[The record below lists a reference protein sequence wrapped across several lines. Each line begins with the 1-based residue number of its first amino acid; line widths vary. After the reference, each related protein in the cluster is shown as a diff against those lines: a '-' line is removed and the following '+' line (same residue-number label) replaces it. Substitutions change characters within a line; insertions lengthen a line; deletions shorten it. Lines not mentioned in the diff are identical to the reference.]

1 MTPYQIFE
9 IVSLTLLV
17 GVLIFDLLIVIKRP
31 HVPSMKEATA
41 WVVFYVSLA
50 LVFAGVLFVMGDAQH
65 AGEFVTGWL
74 LEYSLS
80 IDNLFVFII
89 ILSRFAVPKEMQQRV
104 LMIGILIAIVLRGIF
119 IVVGVQIIESFS
131 WVFYIFGAYLVYV
144 AWKQAF
150 GGEDE
155 SGEKDNFVV
164 RMLKKR
170 VNVTDT
176 WNGGKATLTQEGVR
190 YFTPF
195 LMVILALGTT
205 DLLFAIDSIPAIF
218 SVTTDPF
225 LVFACNIFAL
235 MGLRQ
240 LYFLLGGLLDRLVY
254 LHYGIAAILGFIGVK
269 LVFHAMEANE
279 LPFLNNGQPIE
290 WVPHIETWHSL
301 VVILVSMVVAVIAS
315 LIKLR
320 IDARKTGDTSLHL
333 GPSEAELGADGHYHI
348 VDATGTAFYRPL
360 RVEPTATG
368 TLKVV
373 DAKGQEG
380 MASDFHEDELRS
392 AARADMDESSLEELR
407 EHIRERDARA
417 AGARPADAP
426 SADAPSAGTEA
437 DDADPKA

>member
-9 IVSLTLLV
+9 IASLAVLV
-17 GVLIFDLLIVIKRP
+17 AILIFDLLIVVKRP
-31 HVPSMKEATA
+31 HVPSMKEATG
-41 WVVFYVSLA
+41 WVVLYVALA
-50 LVFAGVLFVMGDAQH
+50 LVFAGVLFISGEPTK

-119 IVVGVQIIESFS
+119 ILVGVQLIESFS

-144 AWKQAF
+144 AWQQAF
-150 GGEDE
+150 SDHEDT
-155 SGEKDNFVV
+155 GEKDNFAV
-164 RMLKKR
+164 RLLKKR
-170 VNVTDT
+170 VNFTDH
-176 WNGGKATLTQEGVR
+176 WNGGKISLTSDGVR

-195 LMVILALGTT
+195 IMVIIALGTT

-269 LVFHAMEANE
+269 LVFHAMEENE
-279 LPFLNNGQPIE
+279 LPFINGGEPIA

-301 VVILVSMVVAVIAS
+301 VVILASMVVATVAS
-315 LIKLR
+315 LIRLR
-320 IDARKTGDTSLHL
+320 VVGAKTGDTSLHL

-348 VDATGTAFYRPL
+348 VDATGATFYRPL
-360 RVEPTATG
+360 RVEHSEAG
-368 TLKVV
+368 TLTVV
-373 DAKGQEG
+373 DAHGKE
-380 MASDFHEDELRS
+380 APAADFSADVLRQ
-392 AARADMDESSLEELR
+392 AAQQDMDPEDLEEVR
-407 EHIRERDARA
+407 RRIREGGEFDDRDDRQV
-417 AGARPADAP
+417 
-426 SADAPSAGTEA
+426 
-437 DDADPKA
+437 

>member
-1 MTPYQIFE
+1 MTPYAIFE
-9 IVSLTLLV
+9 IVSMSILV
-17 GVLIFDLLIVIKRP
+17 AILIFDLLIVVKRP
-31 HVPSMKEATA
+31 HVPSMKEATI
-41 WVVFYVSLA
+41 WVVVYVSLA
-50 LVFAGVLFVMGDAQH
+50 LIFAGVLLFMGDGQK

-89 ILSRFAVPKEMQQRV
+89 ILARFSVPKEMQQRV

-119 IVVGVQIIESFS
+119 IVVGVQIIESLS
-131 WVFYIFGAYLVYV
+131 WVFYIFGAYLIYV

-150 GGEDE
+150 GGEEDE
-155 SGEKDNFVV
+155 GAQDNLLI

-170 VNVTDT
+170 VRMTDE
-176 WNGGKATLTQEGVR
+176 WRGGKVRIEYEGHR

-279 LPFLNNGQPIE
+279 LPFLNGGEGIT

-301 VVILVSMVVAVIAS
+301 VVIVSAMAVSIVASI
-315 LIKLR
+315 IKNR
-320 IDARKTGDTSLHL
+320 IDAKSGAAEDFHI
-333 GPSEAELGADGHYHI
+333 GPVDAELDESGHYHI
-348 VDATGTAFYRPL
+348 VSAAGTSFMRPL
-360 RVEPTATG
+360 QLDQHGDHLRI
-368 TLKVV
+368 V
-373 DAKGQEG
+373 DAKGN
-380 MASDFHEDELRS
+380 S
-392 AARADMDESSLEELR
+392 AAPEEFDRNTLLDAATDDLSDHEVKVVR
-407 EHIRERDARA
+407 EKLDNVEPQD
-417 AGARPADAP
+417 
-426 SADAPSAGTEA
+426 S
-437 DDADPKA
+437 

>member
-9 IVSLTLLV
+9 IASMAVLV
-17 GVLIFDLLIVIKRP
+17 AILIFDLLIVVKRP

-41 WVVFYVSLA
+41 WVALYVSLA
-50 LVFAGVLFVMGDAQH
+50 LVFAGVLFVSGEQQK

-119 IVVGVQIIESFS
+119 ILVGVQLIESFS
-131 WVFYIFGAYLVYV
+131 WLFYIFGAYLVYV
-144 AWKQAF
+144 AWQQAF
-150 GGEDE
+150 GHDDDA
-155 SGEKDNFVV
+155 GEKDNLAV
-164 RMLKKR
+164 RLLKKR
-170 VNVTDT
+170 FNFTDT
-176 WNGGKATLTQEGVR
+176 WNGGKIRLKSEGVT

-195 LMVILALGTT
+195 LMVIIALGTT

-269 LVFHAMEANE
+269 LVFHAMEKND
-279 LPFLNNGQPIE
+279 LPFVNGGEPIT

-301 VVILVSMVVAVIAS
+301 IVILASMVIATVAS
-315 LIKLR
+315 LIR
-320 IDARKTGDTSLHL
+320 IRIKGKETGDTSLHI

-348 VDATGTAFYRPL
+348 VDAMGTTFHRPL
-360 RVEPTATG
+360 RVEHSETG
-368 TLKVV
+368 TLTVIDAHGKEAPVADFSADVV
-373 DAKGQEG
+373 RE
-380 MASDFHEDELRS
+380 
-392 AARADMDESSLEELR
+392 AAREDMPEEDLEELR
-407 EHIRERDARA
+407 RRIREGREFDERDDRQV
-417 AGARPADAP
+417 
-426 SADAPSAGTEA
+426 
-437 DDADPKA
+437 

>member
-9 IVSLTLLV
+9 IASMAVLV
-17 GVLIFDLLIVIKRP
+17 AILIFDLLIVVKRP
-31 HVPSMKEATA
+31 HVPSMKEATG
-41 WVVFYVSLA
+41 WVVLYVSLA
-50 LVFAGVLFVMGDAQH
+50 LVFAGALFVSGEPVK

-119 IVVGVQIIESFS
+119 IVVGVQFVERFS
-131 WVFYIFGAYLVYV
+131 WLFYIFGAYLVYV

-150 GGEDE
+150 GNDDDA
-155 SGEKDNFVV
+155 GEKDNFFV

-170 VNVTDT
+170 FNFTDT
-176 WNGGKATLTQEGVR
+176 WNGGKIRLKSEGVS

-195 LMVILALGTT
+195 LMVIIALGTT

-269 LVFHAMEANE
+269 LVFHAMEAND
-279 LPFLNNGQPIE
+279 LPFINGGEPIT

-301 VVILVSMVVAVIAS
+301 IVILASMVVATVAS
-315 LIKLR
+315 LIR
-320 IDARKTGDTSLHL
+320 IRVKGKETGDTSLHI

-348 VDATGTAFYRPL
+348 VDAMGTTFHRPL
-360 RVEPTATG
+360 RVEHNETG
-368 TLKVV
+368 TLTVV
-373 DAKGQEG
+373 DAHGKE
-380 MASDFHEDELRS
+380 APVADFSEDVVRE
-392 AARADMDESSLEELR
+392 AAREDMPPEDLEELR
-407 EHIRERDARA
+407 RRIREGREFDER
-417 AGARPADAP
+417 GDRQV
-426 SADAPSAGTEA
+426 
-437 DDADPKA
+437 

>member
-9 IVSLTLLV
+9 IVSMALLV
-17 GVLIFDLLIVIKRP
+17 AILIFDLLIVVKRP

-41 WVVFYVSLA
+41 WVGLYVGLA
-50 LVFAGVLFVMGDAQH
+50 LVFAGVLFVSGEQQK

-119 IVVGVQIIESFS
+119 IVVGVQLIESFS
-131 WVFYIFGAYLVYV
+131 WLFYIFGAYLVYV
-144 AWKQAF
+144 AWQQAF
-150 GGEDE
+150 GHDDDA
-155 SGEKDNFVV
+155 GEKDNFAV

-176 WNGGKATLTQEGVR
+176 WNGGKIRLRSEGVT

-195 LMVILALGTT
+195 LLVIIALGTT

-269 LVFHAMEANE
+269 LVFHAMEKND
-279 LPFLNNGQPIE
+279 LPFINGGEPIT

-301 VVILVSMVVAVIAS
+301 VVILASMIIATVAS

-320 IDARKTGDTSLHL
+320 IDAKQTGDASLHI

-348 VDATGTAFYRPL
+348 VDATGTTFYRPL
-360 RVEPTATG
+360 RVEHSDEG
-368 TLKVV
+368 TLTVV
-373 DAKGQEG
+373 DAKGKQ
-380 MASDFHEDELRS
+380 APVADFAEDVVRE
-392 AARADMDESSLEELR
+392 AAREDMDPADLEELR
-407 EHIRERDARA
+407 RRIREGREFDER
-417 AGARPADAP
+417 GDRNV
-426 SADAPSAGTEA
+426 
-437 DDADPKA
+437 

>member
-9 IVSLTLLV
+9 IVSMALLV
-17 GVLIFDLLIVIKRP
+17 AVLIFDLLIVVKRP

-41 WVVFYVSLA
+41 WVVFYVALA
-50 LVFAGVLFVMGDAQH
+50 LVFAGVLFLMGDAQH

-89 ILSRFAVPKEMQQRV
+89 ILSRFTVPKEMQQRV

-150 GGEDE
+150 GNEDE
-155 SGEKDNFVV
+155 AGEKDNLIV
-164 RMLKKR
+164 RMMKKR
-170 VNVTDT
+170 VNFTDH
-176 WNGGKATLTQEGVR
+176 WNGGKSTMQIDGVK

-195 LMVILALGTT
+195 LMVIIALGTT

-269 LVFHAMEANE
+269 LVFHAMEENE
-279 LPFLNNGQPIE
+279 LPFINGGEHIE

-301 VVILVSMVVAVIAS
+301 LVILVSMAVAVVAS

-320 IDARKTGDTSLHL
+320 IDAKQTGDSSLHL

-348 VDATGTAFYRPL
+348 VDATGTTFYRPL
-360 RVEPTATG
+360 RVEHSEEG
-368 TLKVV
+368 TLTVV
-373 DAKGQEG
+373 DAKGKQAPVADFAEG
-380 MASDFHEDELRS
+380 VVRE
-392 AARADMDESSLEELR
+392 AAREDMDPEDLEELR
-407 EHIRERDARA
+407 RRIREGREFDER
-417 AGARPADAP
+417 GDRNV
-426 SADAPSAGTEA
+426 
-437 DDADPKA
+437 

>member
-9 IVSLTLLV
+9 IASLAILV
-17 GVLIFDLLIVIKRP
+17 AILIFDLLIVVKRP
-31 HVPSMKEATA
+31 HVPSMKEATG

-50 LVFAGVLFVMGDAQH
+50 LVFAGVLLLMGDAQH

-119 IVVGVQIIESFS
+119 ILVGVQLVEQLS

-144 AWKQAF
+144 AYKQAF
-150 GGEDE
+150 GGEDDA
-155 SGEKDNFVV
+155 GEKDNLLV

-170 VNVTDT
+170 VNVTDR
-176 WNGGKATLTQEGVR
+176 WNGGKATLTEDGVK
-190 YFTPF
+190 YVTPF

-279 LPFLNNGQPIE
+279 LPFINGGQPIE
-290 WVPHIETWHSL
+290 WVPHIEVWHSL
-301 VVILVSMVVAVIAS
+301 VVILASMVIAVVAS
-315 LIKLR
+315 LIKIR
-320 IDARKTGDTSLHL
+320 IDARKGGDPSLHL
-333 GPSEAELGADGHYHI
+333 GPSEAEMGADGHFHI
-348 VDATGTAFYRPL
+348 VDATGNTFRRPL
-360 RVEPTATG
+360 TVEASHTG
-368 TLKVV
+368 TVTVV
-373 DAKGQEG
+373 DAEG
-380 MASDFHEDELRS
+380 KEAPASDFSEDVLRE
-392 AARADMDESSLEELR
+392 AAREDMDEAALEELR
-407 EHIRERDARA
+407 RRIREGEANARHDLTDRD
-417 AGARPADAP
+417 GHQ
-426 SADAPSAGTEA
+426 S
-437 DDADPKA
+437 

>member
-1 MTPYQIFE
+1 LTAYQIFE
-9 IVSLTLLV
+9 IASMAILV
-17 GVLIFDLLIVIKRP
+17 AILVFDLLIVVKRP
-31 HVPSMKEATA
+31 HVPSMKEATG
-41 WVVFYVSLA
+41 WVVVYVSLA
-50 LVFAGVLFVMGDAQH
+50 LVFAGVLWLMGDGAK

-80 IDNLFVFII
+80 VDNLFVFII

-119 IVVGVQIIESFS
+119 IVLGVQLIESFA

-150 GGEDE
+150 GGDDD
-155 SGEKDNFVV
+155 SGEKDTLVV
-164 RMLKKR
+164 RLLKKR
-170 VNVTDT
+170 VNLTDT
-176 WNGGKATLTQEGVR
+176 WNGGKSTVVIDGTKFV
-190 YFTPF
+190 TPF

-218 SVTTDPF
+218 SITTDPF

-269 LVFHAMEANE
+269 LVLHAMEKND
-279 LPFLNNGQPIE
+279 LPFINGGQPLE

-301 VVILVSMVVAVIAS
+301 LVILGAMVVATVAS

-320 IDARKTGDTSLHL
+320 ADAKRTGDASLHI

-348 VDATGTAFYRPL
+348 VDATGTTFYRPL

-368 TLKVV
+368 ALKVV
-373 DAKGQEG
+373 DAQGTEG
-380 MASDFHEDELRS
+380 RATDFEPEELRE
-392 AARADMDESSLEELR
+392 AVRADMDDESLERLR
-407 EHIRERDARA
+407 EHVRDRDARDDGTDA
-417 AGARPADAP
+417 AG
-426 SADAPSAGTEA
+426 SA
-437 DDADPKA
+437 DDAGGGQKQP

>member
-9 IVSLTLLV
+9 IVSLSLLV
-17 GVLIFDLLIVIKRP
+17 LILVADLLIVVKRP
-31 HVPSMKEATA
+31 HVPSMKEATG
-41 WVVFYVSLA
+41 WVVLYVSLA
-50 LVFAGVLFVMGDAQH
+50 LVFAGVLLLMGDAQH

-119 IVVGVQIIESFS
+119 ILVGVQLVEQLS

-150 GGEDE
+150 GNEDDA
-155 SGEKDNFVV
+155 GEKDNLVT

-170 VNVTDT
+170 VNFTDT
-176 WNGGKATLTQEGVR
+176 WNGGKATLVEDGVK
-190 YFTPF
+190 YMTPF
-195 LMVILALGTT
+195 VLVIVALGTT

-279 LPFLNNGQPIE
+279 LPFINGGEPIE

-301 VVILVSMVVAVIAS
+301 LVILVSMVVSVVAS
-315 LIKLR
+315 LIKIR
-320 IDARKTGDTSLHL
+320 MDARKGGDASLHL
-333 GPSEAELGADGHYHI
+333 GPSEAELGTDGHFHI
-348 VDATGTAFYRPL
+348 VDAAGASFARPL
-360 RVEPTATG
+360 TIEPRTQG
-368 TLKVV
+368 LMVV
-373 DAKGQEG
+373 DAEG
-380 MASDFHEDELRS
+380 KQAPITDFDRDVLREAAVQDMPE
-392 AARADMDESSLEELR
+392 AARDA
-407 EHIRERDARA
+407 IREEARAEFDAHERADGAAAADAVTDEGPDAR
-417 AGARPADAP
+417 R
-426 SADAPSAGTEA
+426 
-437 DDADPKA
+437 

>member
-9 IVSLTLLV
+9 VASLAVLV
-17 GVLIFDLLIVIKRP
+17 AILIFDLLIVVKRP
-31 HVPSMKEATA
+31 HVPSMKEATG
-41 WVVFYVSLA
+41 WVVLYVALA
-50 LVFAGVLFVMGDAQH
+50 LVFAGVLFVTGEPQK

-119 IVVGVQIIESFS
+119 ILVGVQIIESFS

-144 AWKQAF
+144 AWQQAF
-150 GGEDE
+150 GGHDDA
-155 SGEKDNFVV
+155 GEKDNFAV

-170 VNVTDT
+170 FNFTDT
-176 WNGGKATLTQEGVR
+176 WHGGKIRFRSEGVA

-195 LMVILALGTT
+195 LMVIIALGTT

-269 LVFHAMEANE
+269 LVFHAMEVNE
-279 LPFLNNGQPIE
+279 LPFLNGGEPIA
-290 WVPHIETWHSL
+290 WVPKIETWHSL
-301 VVILVSMVVAVIAS
+301 VVILASMVIATVAS

-320 IDARKTGDTSLHL
+320 VAAKQTGDGSLHL

-348 VDATGTAFYRPL
+348 VDATGTTFYRPL
-360 RVEPTATG
+360 RVEHSDEG
-368 TLKVV
+368 TLTVV
-373 DAKGQEG
+373 DAKGKQAPVADFAEG
-380 MASDFHEDELRS
+380 VVRE
-392 AARADMDESSLEELR
+392 AAREDMDPEDLEELR
-407 EHIRERDARA
+407 RRIREGREFDER
-417 AGARPADAP
+417 GDRNV
-426 SADAPSAGTEA
+426 
-437 DDADPKA
+437 

>member
-1 MTPYQIFE
+1 MTTYQIFE
-9 IVSLTLLV
+9 IVSMTLLV
-17 GVLIFDLLIVIKRP
+17 AILVADLLIVTKRP

-41 WVVFYVSLA
+41 WVVLYVTLA
-50 LVFAGVLFVMGDAQH
+50 LVFAGALLLLGDGQR

-119 IVVGVQIIESFS
+119 ILVGVQLVEQLS

-150 GGEDE
+150 GHEDDAGEQ
-155 SGEKDNFVV
+155 DNLVT
-164 RMLKKR
+164 RMLKRR
-170 VNVTDT
+170 VNFTDT
-176 WNGGKATLTQEGVR
+176 WNGGKATLVEDGVR
-190 YFTPF
+190 YMTPF
-195 LMVILALGTT
+195 VLVIVALGTT

-279 LPFLNNGQPIE
+279 LPFINGGEPIA

-301 VVILVSMVVAVIAS
+301 LVILVSMVVAVVAS
-315 LIKLR
+315 LVKLR
-320 IDARKTGDTSLHL
+320 MDARKGGDGSLHL
-333 GPSEAELGADGHYHI
+333 GPAEAELGADGHFHI
-348 VDATGTAFYRPL
+348 VDATGASFARPL
-360 RVEPTATG
+360 TIEPRTQG
-368 TLKVV
+368 LMVV
-373 DAKGQEG
+373 DADGKQ
-380 MASDFHEDELRS
+380 APITDFDRDVLREAAVEDMPESARDAIRDEARAEFEAKDRADGAA
-392 AARADMDESSLEELR
+392 AARAVTDEGP
-407 EHIRERDARA
+407 DAR
-417 AGARPADAP
+417 R
-426 SADAPSAGTEA
+426 
-437 DDADPKA
+437 

>member
-1 MTPYQIFE
+1 LTPYQIFE
-9 IVSLTLLV
+9 IASMAVLV
-17 GVLIFDLLIVIKRP
+17 AILIFDLLIVVKRP

-41 WVVFYVSLA
+41 WVALYVSLA
-50 LVFAGVLFVMGDAQH
+50 LVFAGALFVSGEPAK

-119 IVVGVQIIESFS
+119 IVVGVQFVERFS
-131 WVFYIFGAYLVYV
+131 WLFYIFGAYLVYV

-150 GGEDE
+150 GHDDD
-155 SGEKDNFVV
+155 SGEKDNLVI
-164 RMLKKR
+164 RTLKKR
-170 VNVTDT
+170 INFTDT
-176 WNGGKATLTQEGVR
+176 WNGGKTTLTHEGVR

-195 LMVILALGTT
+195 LMVIVALGTT

-269 LVFHAMEANE
+269 LVLHAMEAND
-279 LPFLNNGQPIE
+279 LPFINGGEPIE

-301 VVILVSMVVAVIAS
+301 IVILASMVIATVAS
-315 LIKLR
+315 LIR
-320 IDARKTGDTSLHL
+320 IRIQGKETGDTSLHI

-348 VDATGTAFYRPL
+348 VDAMGTAFHRPL
-360 RVEPTATG
+360 RVEHNDTG
-368 TLKVV
+368 TLTVV
-373 DAKGQEG
+373 DAHGKE
-380 MASDFHEDELRS
+380 APVADFSADVVRE
-392 AARADMDESSLEELR
+392 AAREDMPAEDLEELR
-407 EHIRERDARA
+407 RRIREGREFDDRDDRQV
-417 AGARPADAP
+417 
-426 SADAPSAGTEA
+426 
-437 DDADPKA
+437 

>member
-1 MTPYQIFE
+1 LTPYQIFE
-9 IVSLTLLV
+9 IASMAILV
-17 GVLIFDLLIVIKRP
+17 AILIFDLLIVIKRP
-31 HVPSMKEATA
+31 HVPSMKEATG
-41 WVVFYVSLA
+41 WVVVYVALA

-89 ILSRFAVPKEMQQRV
+89 ILSRFSVPKEMQQRV

-119 IVVGVQIIESFS
+119 IVVGVQLVEQLS
-131 WVFYIFGAYLVYV
+131 WLFYIFGGYLVYV
-144 AWKQAF
+144 AYKQAF
-150 GGEDE
+150 GHDDD
-155 SGEKDNFVV
+155 SGEKDNLVV
-164 RMLKKR
+164 RLMKKR
-170 VNVTDT
+170 VNFTDT
-176 WNGGKATLTQEGVR
+176 WNGGKATLTEQGVR

-195 LMVILALGTT
+195 LMVIIALGTT

-269 LVFHAMEANE
+269 LVFHAMEENE
-279 LPFLNNGQPIE
+279 LPFINGGQHIE

-301 VVILVSMVVAVIAS
+301 LVILVSMVVAVVAS
-315 LIKLR
+315 LIKIR
-320 IDARKTGDTSLHL
+320 MDAKQTGDASLHL

-348 VDATGTAFYRPL
+348 VDATGRTFYRPL
-360 RVEPTATG
+360 RVEHSETG
-368 TLKVV
+368 TLQVV
-373 DAKGQEG
+373 DAKGTE
-380 MASDFHEDELRS
+380 APAADFHEDVLRE
-392 AARADMDESSLEELR
+392 AAREDMDPDALDEVRRRIAKGENL
-407 EHIRERDARA
+407 DARELDER
-417 AGARPADAP
+417 GDRNV
-426 SADAPSAGTEA
+426 
-437 DDADPKA
+437 

>member
-9 IVSLTLLV
+9 IASLAVLV
-17 GVLIFDLLIVIKRP
+17 AILIFDLLIVVKRP
-31 HVPSMKEATA
+31 HVPSMKEATG
-41 WVVFYVSLA
+41 WVVLYVALA
-50 LVFAGVLFVMGDAQH
+50 LVFAGVLFISGEPTK

-119 IVVGVQIIESFS
+119 IVLGVQLIESFS
-131 WVFYIFGAYLVYV
+131 WLFYFFGAYLVYV

-150 GGEDE
+150 GGEDD
-155 SGEKDNFVV
+155 SGEKDNLVV

-170 VNVTDT
+170 VNLTDT
-176 WNGGKATLTQEGVR
+176 WNGGKTTVTIDGTKYV
-190 YFTPF
+190 TPM

-218 SVTTDPF
+218 SITTDPF

-254 LHYGIAAILGFIGVK
+254 LHYGIAAILGFIGIK
-269 LVFHAMEANE
+269 LVFHAMEVND
-279 LPFLNNGQPIE
+279 LPFLNGGE
-290 WVPHIETWHSL
+290 GFAWVPHIETWHSL
-301 VVILVSMVVAVIAS
+301 LVILGSMVVATVAS

-320 IDARKTGDTSLHL
+320 MDAKVTGDASLHL

-348 VDATGTAFYRPL
+348 VDATGTSFRRPL
-360 RVEPTATG
+360 RVSPTETG

-373 DAKGQEG
+373 DAEG
-380 MASDFHEDELRS
+380 REGLATDFHPEELRS
-392 AARADMDESSLEELR
+392 AAREDMDEASLDEVR
-407 EHIRERDARA
+407 EHLRRRDE
-417 AGARPADAP
+417 AGTASDSP
-426 SADAPSAGTEA
+426 SAPDST
-437 DDADPKA
+437 DTPKQ

>member
-9 IVSLTLLV
+9 IASMAVLV
-17 GVLIFDLLIVIKRP
+17 AILIFDLLIVVKRP

-41 WVVFYVSLA
+41 WVALYVSLA
-50 LVFAGVLFVMGDAQH
+50 LVFAGVLFVSGEQQK

-119 IVVGVQIIESFS
+119 ILVGVQLIESFS
-131 WVFYIFGAYLVYV
+131 WLFYIFGAYLVYV
-144 AWKQAF
+144 AWQQAF
-150 GGEDE
+150 GHDDDA
-155 SGEKDNFVV
+155 GEKDNFAV
-164 RMLKKR
+164 RLLKKR
-170 VNVTDT
+170 FNFTDT
-176 WNGGKATLTQEGVR
+176 WNGGKIRLKSEGVT

-195 LMVILALGTT
+195 LMVIIALGTT

-269 LVFHAMEANE
+269 LVFHAMEKND
-279 LPFLNNGQPIE
+279 LPFVNGGEPIT

-301 VVILVSMVVAVIAS
+301 IVILASMVIATVAS
-315 LIKLR
+315 LIR
-320 IDARKTGDTSLHL
+320 IRVKGKETGDTSLHI

-348 VDATGTAFYRPL
+348 VDAMGTTFHRPL
-360 RVEPTATG
+360 RVEHSETG
-368 TLKVV
+368 TLTVIDAHGKGAPVADFSADVV
-373 DAKGQEG
+373 RE
-380 MASDFHEDELRS
+380 
-392 AARADMDESSLEELR
+392 AAREDMPEEDLEELR
-407 EHIRERDARA
+407 RRIREGREFDERDDRQV
-417 AGARPADAP
+417 
-426 SADAPSAGTEA
+426 
-437 DDADPKA
+437 

>member
-9 IVSLTLLV
+9 IVSLTVLV
-17 GVLIFDLLIVIKRP
+17 AILIFDLLIVVKRP

-41 WVVFYVSLA
+41 WVVLYVSLA
-50 LVFAGVLFVMGDAQH
+50 LVFAGLLFLSGEQQK

-119 IVVGVQIIESFS
+119 ILVGVQLIESFS

-144 AWKQAF
+144 AWQQAF
-150 GGEDE
+150 GHDDDA
-155 SGEKDNFVV
+155 GEKDNFAV
-164 RMLKKR
+164 RLLKR
-170 VNVTDT
+170 RFNFTDT
-176 WNGGKATLTQEGVR
+176 WNGGKIRLRSEGVT
-190 YFTPF
+190 YLTPF
-195 LMVILALGTT
+195 LMVIIALGTT

-269 LVFHAMEANE
+269 LVFHAMEENE
-279 LPFLNNGQPIE
+279 LPFINGGEHIE

-301 VVILVSMVVAVIAS
+301 LVILLAMVVAVVAS

-320 IDARKTGDTSLHL
+320 IDAKQTGDASLHL

-348 VDATGTAFYRPL
+348 VDATGKTFYRPL
-360 RVEPTATG
+360 RVEHSETG
-368 TLKVV
+368 TLQVV
-373 DAKGQEG
+373 DAKGTE
-380 MASDFHEDELRS
+380 APAADFHEDVLRE
-392 AARADMDESSLEELR
+392 AASQDMDPEALDEVRRRIAKGEGLDERELR
-407 EHIRERDARA
+407 ERGDRNV
-417 AGARPADAP
+417 
-426 SADAPSAGTEA
+426 
-437 DDADPKA
+437 

>member
-1 MTPYQIFE
+1 MA
-9 IVSLTLLV
+9 VLV
-17 GVLIFDLLIVIKRP
+17 AILIFDLLIVVKRP

-41 WVVFYVSLA
+41 WVALYVSLA
-50 LVFAGVLFVMGDAQH
+50 LVFAGVLFVSGEQQK

-119 IVVGVQIIESFS
+119 ILVGVQLIESFS
-131 WVFYIFGAYLVYV
+131 WLFYIFGAYLVYV
-144 AWKQAF
+144 AWQQAF
-150 GGEDE
+150 GHDDDA
-155 SGEKDNFVV
+155 GEKDNLAV
-164 RMLKKR
+164 RLLKKR
-170 VNVTDT
+170 FNFTDT
-176 WNGGKATLTQEGVR
+176 WNGGKIRLKSEGVT

-195 LMVILALGTT
+195 LMVIIALGTT

-269 LVFHAMEANE
+269 LVFHAMEKND
-279 LPFLNNGQPIE
+279 LPFVNGGEPIT

-301 VVILVSMVVAVIAS
+301 IVILASMVIATVAS
-315 LIKLR
+315 LIR
-320 IDARKTGDTSLHL
+320 IRIKGKETGDTSLHI

-348 VDATGTAFYRPL
+348 VDAMGTTFHRPL
-360 RVEPTATG
+360 RVEHSETG
-368 TLKVV
+368 TLTVIDAHGKEAPVADFSADVV
-373 DAKGQEG
+373 RE
-380 MASDFHEDELRS
+380 
-392 AARADMDESSLEELR
+392 AAREDMPEEDLEELR
-407 EHIRERDARA
+407 RRIREGREFDERDDRQV
-417 AGARPADAP
+417 
-426 SADAPSAGTEA
+426 
-437 DDADPKA
+437 

>member
-1 MTPYQIFE
+1 MTAYQIFE
-9 IVSLTLLV
+9 IASMAILV
-17 GVLIFDLLIVIKRP
+17 AILIFDLLIVVKRP
-31 HVPSMKEATA
+31 HVPSMKEATG
-41 WVVFYVSLA
+41 WVVVYVSLA
-50 LVFAGVLFVMGDAQH
+50 LVFAGVLWLMGDGVK

-119 IVVGVQIIESFS
+119 IVLGVQLIESFS
-131 WVFYIFGAYLVYV
+131 WLFYIFGAYLVYV

-155 SGEKDNFVV
+155 SGEKDNLIV
-164 RMLKKR
+164 RLLKKR
-170 VNVTDT
+170 VNLTDR
-176 WNGGKATLTQEGVR
+176 WNGGKPTVMIDGTKYV
-190 YFTPF
+190 TPF

-218 SVTTDPF
+218 SITTDPF

-269 LVFHAMEANE
+269 LVFHAMEKND
-279 LPFLNNGQPIE
+279 LPFINGGEGIT

-301 VVILVSMVVAVIAS
+301 LVILGSMVVATVAS

-320 IDARKTGDTSLHL
+320 MDAQRTGDRSLHL
-333 GPSEAELGADGHYHI
+333 GMSEAELGADGHYHI

-360 RVEPTATG
+360 QVRHSPTG
-368 TLKVV
+368 TLNVI
-373 DAKGQEG
+373 DAHGKE
-380 MASDFHEDELRS
+380 APAADFSEDVLRE
-392 AARADMDESSLEELR
+392 AAREDMDPEDLDEVRRRLR
-407 EHIRERDARA
+407 EGREFDERGDR
-417 AGARPADAP
+417 
-426 SADAPSAGTEA
+426 EV
-437 DDADPKA
+437 

>member
-1 MTPYQIFE
+1 MTPYAIFE
-9 IVSLTLLV
+9 IVSLSILV
-17 GVLIFDLLIVIKRP
+17 AILIFDLLIVVKRP
-31 HVPSMKEATA
+31 HVPSMKEATI
-41 WVVFYVSLA
+41 WVAIYVSLA
-50 LVFAGVLFVMGDAQH
+50 LVFAGVLLLMGDAKH

-89 ILSRFAVPKEMQQRV
+89 ILAKFSVPKEMQQRV

-150 GGEDE
+150 GGDEDE
-155 SGEKDNFVV
+155 GAKDNLFI
-164 RMLKKR
+164 RFLKKR
-170 VNVTDT
+170 VRMTDE
-176 WNGGKATLTQEGVR
+176 WRGGKVRIQYEGHK

-279 LPFLNNGQPIE
+279 ISWLNGGEPIT

-301 VVILVSMVVAVIAS
+301 VVIVAAMALSIVAS
-315 LIKLR
+315 LVKNRL
-320 IDARKTGDTSLHL
+320 DAKAGKADAEPLHF
-333 GPSEAELGADGHYHI
+333 GPADAELDAAGHYHI
-348 VDATGTAFYRPL
+348 VDAAGTSFTRPL
-360 RVEPTATG
+360 KVDQSSGRVRILDAHGNEADVHEFDRD
-368 TLKVV
+368 TLLNAV
-373 DAKGQEG
+373 DADL
-380 MASDFHEDELRS
+380 SDEQ
-392 AARADMDESSLEELR
+392 
-407 EHIRERDARA
+407 RDALR
-417 AGARPADAP
+417 RQL
-426 SADAPSAGTEA
+426 
-437 DDADPKA
+437 DDQGPTTSS

>member
-1 MTPYQIFE
+1 MTAYQIFE
-9 IVSLTLLV
+9 VVSMALLV
-17 GVLIFDLLIVIKRP
+17 AVLIFDLLIVVKRP
-31 HVPSMKEATA
+31 HVPSMKEATG

-50 LVFAGVLFVMGDAQH
+50 LVFAGVLWFMGDGVK

-119 IVVGVQIIESFS
+119 IVVGVQIIEQFS

-150 GGEDE
+150 GSEDDA
-155 SGEKDNFVV
+155 GEKDNFAV
-164 RMLKKR
+164 RLLKKR
-170 VNVTDT
+170 VNLTDT
-176 WNGGKATLTQEGVR
+176 WNGGKTTITVDGTKYV
-190 YFTPF
+190 TPF

-269 LVFHAMEANE
+269 LVFHAMEAND
-279 LPFLNNGQPIE
+279 LAFINNGEPIT

-301 VVILVSMVVAVIAS
+301 IVILASMVIATVAS
-315 LIKLR
+315 LVKLR
-320 IDARKTGDTSLHL
+320 VDAKTTGDSSLHL

-348 VDATGTAFYRPL
+348 VDATGNAFYRPL
-360 RVEPTATG
+360 RVEHTETG
-368 TLKVV
+368 TLSVI
-373 DAKGQEG
+373 DARGKE
-380 MASDFHEDELRS
+380 APAADFHEDVLRE
-392 AARADMDESSLEELR
+392 AAREDMEPEALDEVRRRIAKGERLDERELD
-407 EHIRERDARA
+407 ERGDRQV
-417 AGARPADAP
+417 
-426 SADAPSAGTEA
+426 
-437 DDADPKA
+437 

>member
-1 MTPYQIFE
+1 MTAYQIFE
-9 IVSLTLLV
+9 IASMAILV
-17 GVLIFDLLIVIKRP
+17 AILVFDLLIVVKRP

-41 WVVFYVSLA
+41 WVVVYVSLA
-50 LVFAGVLFVMGDAQH
+50 LVFAGVLLLLGDGAK

-89 ILSRFAVPKEMQQRV
+89 ILSRFTVPKEMQQRV

-119 IVVGVQIIESFS
+119 IVAGVQLIESFS
-131 WVFYIFGAYLVYV
+131 WLFYIFGAYLVYV

-155 SGEKDNFVV
+155 SGEKDNLVV

-170 VNVTDT
+170 VNLTDT
-176 WNGGKATLTQEGVR
+176 WNGGKSTVTIDGTKYV
-190 YFTPF
+190 TPF

-218 SVTTDPF
+218 SITTDPF
-225 LVFACNIFAL
+225 LVFTCNIFAL

-269 LVFHAMEANE
+269 LVLHAMEEND
-279 LPFLNNGQPIE
+279 LPFINGGEGIT

-301 VVILVSMVVAVIAS
+301 LVILGAMVVATVAS

-320 IDARKTGDTSLHL
+320 IDARATGDASLHL

-348 VDATGTAFYRPL
+348 VDAMGNTFYRPL
-360 RVEPTATG
+360 RVEHSETG
-368 TLKVV
+368 TLQVV
-373 DAKGQEG
+373 DAKGTE
-380 MASDFHEDELRS
+380 APAADFSADVLRE
-392 AARADMDESSLEELR
+392 AAREDMDPEDLDEVRRRMR
-407 EHIRERDARA
+407 EGREFDERTDR
-417 AGARPADAP
+417 
-426 SADAPSAGTEA
+426 EV
-437 DDADPKA
+437 

>member
-9 IVSLTLLV
+9 IASMAVLV
-17 GVLIFDLLIVIKRP
+17 AILIFDLLIVVKRP

-41 WVVFYVSLA
+41 WVALYVSLA
-50 LVFAGVLFVMGDAQH
+50 LVFAGVLFVSGEQQK

-119 IVVGVQIIESFS
+119 ILVGVQLIESFS
-131 WVFYIFGAYLVYV
+131 WLFYIFGAYLVYV
-144 AWKQAF
+144 AWQQAF
-150 GGEDE
+150 GHDDDA
-155 SGEKDNFVV
+155 GEKDNLAV
-164 RMLKKR
+164 RLLKKR
-170 VNVTDT
+170 FNFTDT
-176 WNGGKATLTQEGVR
+176 WNGGKIRLKSEGVT

-195 LMVILALGTT
+195 LMVIIALGTT

-269 LVFHAMEANE
+269 LVFHAMEKND
-279 LPFLNNGQPIE
+279 LPFVNGGEPIT

-301 VVILVSMVVAVIAS
+301 IVILASMVIATVAS
-315 LIKLR
+315 LIR
-320 IDARKTGDTSLHL
+320 IRIKGKETGDTSLHI

-348 VDATGTAFYRPL
+348 VDAMGTTFHRPL
-360 RVEPTATG
+360 RVEHNETG
-368 TLKVV
+368 TLTVIDAHGKEAPVADFSADVV
-373 DAKGQEG
+373 RE
-380 MASDFHEDELRS
+380 
-392 AARADMDESSLEELR
+392 AAREDMPEEDLEELR
-407 EHIRERDARA
+407 RRIREGREFDERDDRQV
-417 AGARPADAP
+417 
-426 SADAPSAGTEA
+426 
-437 DDADPKA
+437 

>member
-9 IVSLTLLV
+9 IASMAVLV
-17 GVLIFDLLIVIKRP
+17 AILIFDLLIVVKRP

-41 WVVFYVSLA
+41 WVALYVSLA
-50 LVFAGVLFVMGDAQH
+50 LVFAGVLFVSGEQQK

-119 IVVGVQIIESFS
+119 ILVGVQLIESFS
-131 WVFYIFGAYLVYV
+131 WLFYIFGAYLVYV
-144 AWKQAF
+144 AWQQAF
-150 GGEDE
+150 GHDDDA
-155 SGEKDNFVV
+155 GEKDNFAV
-164 RMLKKR
+164 RLLKKR
-170 VNVTDT
+170 FNFTDT
-176 WNGGKATLTQEGVR
+176 WNGGKIRLKSEGVT

-195 LMVILALGTT
+195 LMVIIALGTT

-269 LVFHAMEANE
+269 LVFHAMEKND
-279 LPFLNNGQPIE
+279 LPFVNGGEPIT

-301 VVILVSMVVAVIAS
+301 IVILASMVIATVAS
-315 LIKLR
+315 LIR
-320 IDARKTGDTSLHL
+320 IRVKGKETGDTSLHL

-348 VDATGTAFYRPL
+348 VDAMGTTFHRPL
-360 RVEPTATG
+360 RVEHNETG
-368 TLKVV
+368 TLTVIDAHGKEAPVADFSADVV
-373 DAKGQEG
+373 RE
-380 MASDFHEDELRS
+380 
-392 AARADMDESSLEELR
+392 AAREDMPEEDLEELR
-407 EHIRERDARA
+407 RRIREGREFDERDDRQV
-417 AGARPADAP
+417 
-426 SADAPSAGTEA
+426 
-437 DDADPKA
+437 

>member
-9 IVSLTLLV
+9 IASMAVLV
-17 GVLIFDLLIVIKRP
+17 AILIFDLLIVVKRP

-41 WVVFYVSLA
+41 WVALYVSLA
-50 LVFAGVLFVMGDAQH
+50 LVFAGVLFVSGEQQK

-119 IVVGVQIIESFS
+119 ILVGVQLIESFS
-131 WVFYIFGAYLVYV
+131 WLFYIFGAYHVYV
-144 AWKQAF
+144 AWQQAF
-150 GGEDE
+150 GHDDDA
-155 SGEKDNFVV
+155 GEKDNFAV
-164 RMLKKR
+164 RLLKKR
-170 VNVTDT
+170 FNFTDT
-176 WNGGKATLTQEGVR
+176 WNGGKIRLKSEGVT

-195 LMVILALGTT
+195 LMVIIALGTT

-269 LVFHAMEANE
+269 LVFHAMEKND
-279 LPFLNNGQPIE
+279 LPFVNGGEPIT

-301 VVILVSMVVAVIAS
+301 IVILASMVIATVAS
-315 LIKLR
+315 LIR
-320 IDARKTGDTSLHL
+320 IRVKGKETGDTSLHI

-348 VDATGTAFYRPL
+348 VDAMGTTFHRPL
-360 RVEPTATG
+360 RVEHNETG
-368 TLKVV
+368 TLTVIDAHGKEAPVADFSADVV
-373 DAKGQEG
+373 RE
-380 MASDFHEDELRS
+380 
-392 AARADMDESSLEELR
+392 AAREDMPEEDLEELR
-407 EHIRERDARA
+407 RRIREGREFDERDDRQV
-417 AGARPADAP
+417 
-426 SADAPSAGTEA
+426 
-437 DDADPKA
+437 

>member
-9 IVSLTLLV
+9 IVSMALLV
-17 GVLIFDLLIVIKRP
+17 AVLIFDLLIVVKRP

-41 WVVFYVSLA
+41 WVVFYVTLA
-50 LVFAGVLFVMGDAQH
+50 LVFAGVLLLMGDAKH

-119 IVVGVQIIESFS
+119 IVVGVQLVEQLS
-131 WVFYIFGAYLVYV
+131 WLFYIFGAYLVFV

-150 GGEDE
+150 GKEDE
-155 SGEKDNFVV
+155 SGEQDNLVV
-164 RMLKKR
+164 RLLKKR
-170 VNVTDT
+170 INVTDT
-176 WNGGKATLTQEGVR
+176 WNGGKATITTEGVK

-195 LMVILALGTT
+195 LMVIIALGTT

-269 LVFHAMEANE
+269 LVLHAMEANE
-279 LPFLNNGQPIE
+279 LPFINGGQPIE

-301 VVILVSMVVAVIAS
+301 LVILVSMVVSVVAS

-320 IDARKTGDTSLHL
+320 IDAKQTGDASLHL

-348 VDATGTAFYRPL
+348 VDAMGTTFYRPL
-360 RVEPTATG
+360 RVEHTETG
-368 TLKVV
+368 TLQVI
-373 DAKGQEG
+373 DAKGKE
-380 MASDFHEDELRS
+380 APVADFSEDVVREAAREDMEPEDLDELR
-392 AARADMDESSLEELR
+392 RR
-407 EHIRERDARA
+407 IREGREFDER
-417 AGARPADAP
+417 GERNV
-426 SADAPSAGTEA
+426 
-437 DDADPKA
+437 

>member
-1 MTPYQIFE
+1 MTAYQIFE
-9 IVSLTLLV
+9 IVSMALLV
-17 GVLIFDLLIVIKRP
+17 AVLVFDLLIVVKRP

-41 WVVFYVSLA
+41 WVVVYVTLA
-50 LVFAGVLFVMGDAQH
+50 LVFAGVLLLMGDGVK

-89 ILSRFAVPKEMQQRV
+89 ILSRFTVPKEMQQRV

-119 IVVGVQIIESFS
+119 ILVGVQLIESFA

-150 GGEDE
+150 GSEDDA
-155 SGEKDNFVV
+155 GEKDNLVV
-164 RMLKKR
+164 RMLKRR
-170 VNVTDT
+170 VNLTDT
-176 WNGGKATLTQEGVR
+176 WNGGKSTVTIDGTKYV
-190 YFTPF
+190 TPF
-195 LMVILALGTT
+195 VMVILALGTT

-269 LVFHAMEANE
+269 LVFHAMEKNDIAWVNG
-279 LPFLNNGQPIE
+279 GQPIE

-301 VVILVSMVVAVIAS
+301 IVILVSMVVATVAS
-315 LIKLR
+315 LVKLR
-320 IDARKTGDTSLHL
+320 VDAKATGDASLHL

-348 VDATGTAFYRPL
+348 VDAMGKTFYRPL
-360 RVEPTATG
+360 RVEHSETG
-368 TLKVV
+368 TLQVI
-373 DAKGQEG
+373 DAKGTE
-380 MASDFHEDELRS
+380 APAADFSADVLRE
-392 AARADMDESSLEELR
+392 AAREDMDPEDLDEVRRRLR
-407 EHIRERDARA
+407 EGREFDERGDR
-417 AGARPADAP
+417 
-426 SADAPSAGTEA
+426 EV
-437 DDADPKA
+437 

>member
-1 MTPYQIFE
+1 MTPYAIFE
-9 IVSLTLLV
+9 IVSMSILV
-17 GVLIFDLLIVIKRP
+17 AILIFDLLIVVKRP
-31 HVPSMKEATA
+31 HVPSMKEATV
-41 WVVFYVSLA
+41 WVAIYVSLA
-50 LVFAGVLFVMGDAQH
+50 LLFAGVLFVMGDSQK

-89 ILSRFAVPKEMQQRV
+89 ILAKFAVPKEMQQRV
-104 LMIGILIAIVLRGIF
+104 LMIGIMIAIVLRGIF

-150 GGEDE
+150 GGEEDE
-155 SGEKDNFVV
+155 GAKDNLFI
-164 RMLKKR
+164 RILKKR
-170 VNVTDT
+170 VRMTDE
-176 WNGGKATLTQEGVR
+176 WRGGKVRIQYEGHR
-190 YFTPF
+190 YFTPM

-279 LPFLNNGQPIE
+279 LPWLNGGEPIG

-301 VVILVSMVVAVIAS
+301 VVIVAAMAIAIVAS
-315 LIKLR
+315 LVKNR
-320 IDARKTGDTSLHL
+320 MDAKSGGADAEPLHF
-333 GPSEAELGADGHYHI
+333 GPSDAEVDESGHYHI
-348 VDATGTAFYRPL
+348 VNAAGTSFMRPL
-360 RVEPTATG
+360 QLDESNGAVRI
-368 TLKVV
+368 V
-373 DAKGQEG
+373 DAQGNEAHPEEFDRETLLDAVKTDL
-380 MASDFHEDELRS
+380 SDEQ
-392 AARADMDESSLEELR
+392 
-407 EHIRERDARA
+407 RDALR
-417 AGARPADAP
+417 REYD
-426 SADAPSAGTEA
+426 SQ
-437 DDADPKA
+437 DPTSSS

>member
-9 IVSLTLLV
+9 IASLAILTAI
-17 GVLIFDLLIVIKRP
+17 LIFDLLIVVKRP
-31 HVPSMKEATA
+31 HVPSMKEATG

-50 LVFAGVLFVMGDAQH
+50 LVFAGVLLLMGDAQH

-150 GGEDE
+150 GGEDDA
-155 SGEKDNFVV
+155 GEKDNLVV
-164 RMLKKR
+164 RLLKKR
-170 VNVTDT
+170 VNLTDT
-176 WNGGKATLTQEGVR
+176 WNGGKSTVTIDGTKYV
-190 YFTPF
+190 TPF

-269 LVFHAMEANE
+269 LVLHAMEANE
-279 LPFLNNGQPIE
+279 LPFLNGGQPIE

-301 VVILVSMVVAVIAS
+301 IVILVSMVVAVVAS
-315 LIKLR
+315 LIKMR
-320 IDARKTGDTSLHL
+320 IDARRTGDTSLHL
-333 GPSEAELGADGHYHI
+333 GPSEAELGPDGHYHI
-348 VDATGTAFYRPL
+348 VDLTGTTFYRPL
-360 RVEPTATG
+360 RVEPTQTG
-368 TLKVV
+368 TLRVV
-373 DAKGQEG
+373 DAKGTEG
-380 MASDFHEDELRS
+380 VATDFQVDELRA
-392 AARADMDESSLEELR
+392 AAREDMDAESLDEVRKSLRDRGVELPP
-407 EHIRERDARA
+407 EGDATGD
-417 AGARPADAP
+417 AGPTDGGTP
-426 SADAPSAGTEA
+426 SSSTDR
-437 DDADPKA
+437 

>member
-1 MTPYQIFE
+1 MA
-9 IVSLTLLV
+9 VLV
-17 GVLIFDLLIVIKRP
+17 AILIFDLLIVVKRP
-31 HVPSMKEATA
+31 HVPSMKEATG
-41 WVVFYVSLA
+41 WVALYVSLA
-50 LVFAGVLFVMGDAQH
+50 LVFAGVLFISGEQQK

-119 IVVGVQIIESFS
+119 ILVGVQLIESFS
-131 WVFYIFGAYLVYV
+131 WLFYIFGAYLVYV
-144 AWKQAF
+144 AWQQAF
-150 GGEDE
+150 GHDDDA
-155 SGEKDNFVV
+155 GEKDNFAV
-164 RMLKKR
+164 RLLKKR
-170 VNVTDT
+170 FNFTDT
-176 WNGGKATLTQEGVR
+176 WNGGKIRLKSEGVT

-195 LMVILALGTT
+195 LMVIIALGTT

-269 LVFHAMEANE
+269 LVFHAMEKND
-279 LPFLNNGQPIE
+279 LPFINGGEPIT

-301 VVILVSMVVAVIAS
+301 IVILASMVIATVAS
-315 LIKLR
+315 LIR
-320 IDARKTGDTSLHL
+320 IRVKGKETGDTSLHI

-348 VDATGTAFYRPL
+348 VDAMGTTFHRPL
-360 RVEPTATG
+360 RVEHNDTG
-368 TLKVV
+368 TLTVV
-373 DAKGQEG
+373 DAHGKE
-380 MASDFHEDELRS
+380 APVADFSADVVRE
-392 AARADMDESSLEELR
+392 AAREDMPAEDLEELR
-407 EHIRERDARA
+407 RRIREGREFDERDDRQV
-417 AGARPADAP
+417 
-426 SADAPSAGTEA
+426 
-437 DDADPKA
+437 

>member
-9 IVSLTLLV
+9 IVSMALLV
-17 GVLIFDLLIVIKRP
+17 AILIFDLLIVVKRP
-31 HVPSMKEATA
+31 HVPSMKESTA
-41 WVVFYVSLA
+41 WVGLYVGLA
-50 LVFAGVLFVMGDAQH
+50 LVFAGLLFMSGEQQK

-119 IVVGVQIIESFS
+119 ILVGVQLIESFS
-131 WVFYIFGAYLVYV
+131 WLFYIFGAYLVYV
-144 AWKQAF
+144 AWQQAF
-150 GGEDE
+150 GNHDDA
-155 SGEKDNFVV
+155 GEKDNFAV
-164 RMLKKR
+164 RLLKR
-170 VNVTDT
+170 RFNFTDT
-176 WNGGKATLTQEGVR
+176 WNGGKIRLHSEGVA

-195 LMVILALGTT
+195 LMVIIALGTT

-269 LVFHAMEANE
+269 LVFQAMRDNE
-279 LPFLNNGQPIE
+279 VSWINGGEPIE
-290 WVPHIETWHSL
+290 WVPYIQTWQSL
-301 VVILVSMVVAVIAS
+301 VVILGSMVIATVAS

-320 IDARKTGDTSLHL
+320 VDAKQTGDASLHL

-348 VDATGTAFYRPL
+348 VDATGRTFYRPL
-360 RVEPTATG
+360 RVEHSETG
-368 TLKVV
+368 TLQVI
-373 DAKGQEG
+373 DAKGTE
-380 MASDFHEDELRS
+380 APAADFHEDVLRE
-392 AARADMDESSLEELR
+392 AAREDMDPEALEEVRRRIAKGEGLDQR
-407 EHIRERDARA
+407 ELDERGDRNV
-417 AGARPADAP
+417 
-426 SADAPSAGTEA
+426 
-437 DDADPKA
+437 